1 MSKRQK
7 LDDSTAA
14 VAPAA
19 DSSSESDSDSSEEE
33 EEEVPAAK
41 PEEIWGYSNKL
52 PQRTAP
58 PDIKHSC
65 DVLNLKLHPQA
76 DRLVISTVD
85 GKMAMWVF
93 VQCDVTLLFHLVRMI
108 IRLYN
113 SYLVI

>member
-7 LDDSTAA
+7 LDDSIAA
-14 VAPAA
+14 GAPAA
-19 DSSSESDSDSSEEE
+19 DSSSESDSGSSEE

-65 DVLNLKLHPQA
+65 DVLNLKFHPQA

-85 GKMAMWVF
+85 GKIAMWVSS
-93 VQCDVTLLFHLVRMI
+93 VM
-108 IRLYN
+108 
-113 SYLVI
+113 